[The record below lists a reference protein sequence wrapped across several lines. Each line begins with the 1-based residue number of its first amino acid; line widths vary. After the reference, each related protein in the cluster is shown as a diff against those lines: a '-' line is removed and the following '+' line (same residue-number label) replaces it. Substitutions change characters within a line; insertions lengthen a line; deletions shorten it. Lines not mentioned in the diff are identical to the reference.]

1 MGRSAN
7 PLNAP
12 FSFKSSASKKV
23 REGVR
28 DEGGRLG
35 LFAVAGSKKG
45 PLNTSALGPD
55 REKNTLF
62 QKSVHSESDRR
73 KRRHQLRAFR
83 LPLFGVRCA
92 HVPQKEVRETSAS
105 KSRGASFGGKTPA
118 DWEMLKKNPP
128 RINTDNTGLK
138 KIKKITQ
145 NNNGREK

>member
-28 DEGGRLG
+28 DEGGRLS

-92 HVPQKEVRETSAS
+92 HVPQKEVKETSAS

-118 DWEMLKKNPP
+118 DWEMLKKKTLPELILII
-128 RINTDNTGLK
+128 RV
-138 KIKKITQ
+138 
-145 NNNGREK
+145 